1 MKDLHHPRNSI
12 MKQIRCNRLSCFCA
26 GCSQGKICLERDG
39 RRSPD
44 EEKILVEIHNQTGDN
59 EVANNAM
66 TRAGWDVLEKAKEG
80 DMMGVFVQSLHRA
93 GSNEKD
99 SDLWASGRFTIGE
112 VAERVKS
119 KKNTGSK
126 RCLKLFL
133 PEEVRQE
140 VGFRYQSRAVC
151 RSGEDGSLVSA
162 DSGCKCGK
170 KHYTSVPITLVK
182 GGPWMAYD
190 LQPDDDEWKVATME
204 SDDDGGDNG
213 TVNKG
218 GGQRVVGGHMTP
230 KQSLRALQKHYINKR
245 GGGVLA
251 NAEEEQRLLLPLGVR
266 QYMTQIDDKYIEEYF
281 STLTM

>member
-1 MKDLHHPRNSI
+1 MI
-12 MKQIRCNRLSCFCA
+12 
-26 GCSQGKICLERDG
+26 
-39 RRSPD
+39 
-44 EEKILVEIHNQTGDN
+44 
-59 EVANNAM
+59 
-66 TRAGWDVLEKAKEG
+66 
-80 DMMGVFVQSLHRA
+80 GVFVPSLHRA

-99 SDLWASGRFTIGE
+99 SDLWASGRFIIGE
-112 VAERVKS
+112 IAEMVKS

-126 RCLKLFL
+126 RRGAPCVKLFL
-133 PEEVRQE
+133 PEEVRQQ

-170 KHYTSVPITLVK
+170 KHYTSVPITLVR

-204 SDDDGGDNG
+204 NDDDDGDNS
-213 TVNKG
+213 TVNEG
-218 GGQRVVGGHMTP
+218 GGQRVVGGHRTP

-245 GGGVLA
+245 GGLLA
-251 NAEEEQRLLLPLGVR
+251 NAAEEQQLLLPLGVR
-266 QYMTQIDDKYIEEYF
+266 QYMTQIDEKYIEEYF